1 MNIFDKI
8 VEEKKREV
16 VKLPERIIIA
26 AIVFFIT
33 FSTFAAP
40 LPNRFDV
47 VTFNC
52 GGPVE
57 DHFCESQFD
66 IINWRAADGHY
77 LAMGSDEHRAQITAR
92 GNGLAIYYDVFND
105 GSEKVTAAQKAASI
119 EAYAQSRFTKTGP
132 RPNWLILNEISA
144 GKWPADAAYRK
155 WVADVISILHNQ
167 YKFSVVLCAPF
178 QRPAAHAEDWQAIA
192 TNAYIGIECYLS
204 GKAIKEHGFSTNWC
218 EAQYRAAKDKY
229 THLGVPFDHLFLVE
243 SFANTEDAADRP
255 WGRQGV
261 SLEDWDK
268 AIAVRSAALHTVGFP
283 GFISYACSK
292 NRMKVSDEE
301 LIHFESIYKAQVLP

>member
-1 MNIFDKI
+1 MK
-8 VEEKKREV
+8 
-16 VKLPERIIIA
+16 
-26 AIVFFIT
+26 FFIAVALLPIVC
-33 FSTFAAP
+33 SISVAAP
-40 LPNRFDV
+40 INRFDV

-66 IINWRAADGHY
+66 VINWPARDGHY
-77 LAMGSDEHRAQITAR
+77 LAMGSDEHRAPIAAR
-92 GNGLAIYYDVFND
+92 GNGLAIYYDVLND
-105 GSEKVTAAQKAASI
+105 GSEKITAAQKAASI
-119 EAYAQSRFTKTGP
+119 EAYAQSRFTKTGA

-144 GKWPADAAYRK
+144 GKWPMDAAYRK
-155 WVADVISILHNQ
+155 WVTDVVSVLRNQ

-192 TNAYIGIECYLS
+192 TNACIGIECYLS

-218 EAQYRAAKDKY
+218 EVQYRAAKDKY
-229 THLGVPFDHLFLVE
+229 MHLGVPVDHLFLVE

-261 SLEDWDK
+261 SLEDWDR
-268 AIAVRSAALHTVGFP
+268 AIAVRSAASHKVGFP
-283 GFISYACSK
+283 GFISYAWSK

-301 LIHFESIYKAQVLP
+301 LVHCESTYRAQILP